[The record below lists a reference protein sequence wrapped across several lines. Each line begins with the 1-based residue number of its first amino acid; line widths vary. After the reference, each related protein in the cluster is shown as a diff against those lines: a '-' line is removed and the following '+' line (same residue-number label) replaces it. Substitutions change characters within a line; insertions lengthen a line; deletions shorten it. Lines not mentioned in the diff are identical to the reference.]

1 MQTAITHTLT
11 KTQVDTL
18 HRLYRRE
25 WWTSNRNRKEIEI
38 MLRHSTLIVAIEDE
52 AKELIGFSRIL
63 SDRIFKAEIYDI
75 IVHPDYRDQGI
86 GKRLIQTILSHPDL
100 AQVQQFNLQCKAEML
115 PYYQQFGFTDQL
127 DDLCYMRY
135 TIGHL

>member
-1 MQTAITHTLT
+1 
-11 KTQVDTL
+11 
-18 HRLYRRE
+18 
-25 WWTSNRNRKEIEI
+25 
-38 MLRHSTLIVAIEDE
+38 MLRHSTLIVAMEDE